1 MTAGP
6 EELRPH
12 VRPEPITGDELLVV
26 RGGPDTAAKL
36 AAHARRMHRAYVL
49 DGEPLFGLSGPD
61 PTLLSSSEGGQE
73 KTPDWLEAVAGA
85 TIAAMD

>member
-1 MTAGP
+1 MTAGR

-26 RGGPDTAAKL
+26 RGGPDTAAKV

-49 DGEPLFGLSGPD
+49 DGEPLFGLSVFAALDDIGAASLD
-61 PTLLSSSEGGQE
+61 GILSGRM
-73 KTPDWLEAVAGA
+73 A
-85 TIAAMD
+85 TYHHV